1 MTSNIYRAN
10 QVDIKKFSFGDQTVN
25 KYGGK
30 SSRVKYEGSDFFL
43 QTPRM
48 RLPYGLGTYED
59 KDPNTGEIKKVKYS
73 INMSF
78 AGYEL
83 DEDGNPSNQKVRDL
97 YELMVKMKELL
108 VNQAI
113 DNSQSWLGLDEA
125 NEGVANALTRDIL
138 IWSKDKLTK
147 KANKK
152 YAPTMK
158 AKIGFWD
165 GRFTLNAFDE
175 NKQPVEDLRTN
186 LPKGTE
192 VVCILKLQPV
202 HFAGGKA
209 GYSWQVYQMKIYKPA
224 GMPSYAFIE
233 DPDDD
238 EPVKRV
244 NKEESDSEEKSD
256 SNGKSE
262 LVEDSDDSE
271 DEESEDELDVEDE
284 ESEDESPPTPPPVKK
299 KRGRKK
305 KKKDDE

>member
-10 QVDIKKFSFGDQTVN
+10 QVDKSKFSFGDQTVN

-30 SSRVKYEGSDFFL
+30 SSRVKYDGSDFFI

-48 RLPYGLGTYED
+48 RLPYGLGAYED
-59 KDPNTGEIKKVKYS
+59 KDPNTGEVKKVKYS

-83 DEDGNPSNQKVRDL
+83 DDNGQPANKKVRDL
-97 YELMVKMKELL
+97 YDLMVDMKELL
-108 VNQAI
+108 VQTACE
-113 DNSQSWLGLDEA
+113 NSATWLGLDEA
-125 NEGVANALTRDIL
+125 NEGVANALTRDTL
-138 IWSKDKLTK
+138 YWSKDKNTK
-147 KANKK
+147 KVNKK
-152 YAPTMK
+152 YPPTMK
-158 AKIGFWD
+158 AKIGYWD
-165 GRFTLNAFDE
+165 GRFTLNAFNE
-175 NKQPVEDLRTN
+175 KKEPVQDLKAN

-192 VVCILKLQPV
+192 VVCILKLLPV
-202 HFAGGKA
+202 NFAGGKA

-224 GMPSYAFIE
+224 GMPSYAFVD
-233 DPDDD
+233 DPEDD

-244 NKEESDSEEKSD
+244 NVESEEEEED
-256 SNGKSE
+256 SKQKSE

-271 DEESEDELDVEDE
+271 DEESEDELDVDE
-284 ESEDESPPTPPPVKK
+284 ESEEEEEERPPTPPPTKK

>member
-10 QVDIKKFSFGDQTVN
+10 QVDIKKFNFADQQVN

-30 SSRVKYEGSDFFL
+30 SSRVKYDGSDFFL

-48 RLPYGLGTYED
+48 RLPYGLGQYED
-59 KDPNTGEIKKVKYS
+59 KDPNTGEVKRVKYS

-83 DEDGNPSNQKVRDL
+83 DEDGNPGNQKVRDL
-97 YELMVKMKELL
+97 YELMGNMKDLL
-108 VNQAI
+108 VQQAV

-147 KANKK
+147 KTNKK
-152 YAPTMK
+152 YPPTMK

-165 GRFTLNAFDE
+165 GRFTVNAFNE
-175 NKQPVEDLRTN
+175 KKEPVQDLTTN

-202 HFAGGKA
+202 YFAGGKA
-209 GYSWQVYQMKIYKPA
+209 GFSWQVYQMKIYKPA
-224 GMPSYAFIE
+224 GMPSYAFVD

-244 NKEESDSEEKSD
+244 NTEESDEDGKEEKAKD
-256 SNGKSE
+256 DA

-271 DEESEDELDVEDE
+271 DEESADELDVEDD
-284 ESEDESPPTPPPVKK
+284 ESEDESPPTPPPAKK

-305 KKKDDE
+305 KKKDGE